1 MGRPLS
7 GGLRFQRGTWW
18 ASLPD
23 KTTASGRRYES
34 FLAEGDARAW
44 LAQAVAAV
52 QAGRPLPDAERF
64 RTRKRSTR
72 PKPPAAEPAKIQSD
86 VASVAKAWMSA
97 AYEDLR
103 RGGPDRAE
111 RVRRIVDGY
120 LVPWFAPRTTTVSD
134 VTYLMAHEWVLHLI
148 GRQQTAAPS
157 ITRSGLLPQSQ
168 VDPEVAELTLAE
180 AARAAGVSVPT
191 VRRRWRDGHLP
202 GAYRDN
208 HGQIR
213 VPTTAL
219 GAIST
224 KQRQPTGLSR
234 SYVADALWVLR
245 QVLAFARANGLFP
258 AGFDPT
264 EGLEAPAPDPAVAR
278 TRAPRAQPRPLTLP
292 ECARVAGHL
301 HPVHQIVFWL
311 QRIMG
316 LRISETYGILVSDL
330 VDLGSTGMLAVQGQG
345 GRTFNVRDDHGKVVA
360 APHKQTT
367 KTAAG
372 SRVLVVPEKL
382 MDLIRIG
389 IEAFHTDPDTGEVE
403 TAARLVPGI
412 HEISRAGQAGY
423 IGALEEATAAE
434 SLGTADLGFRV
445 SSHLLRKSLATD
457 LAWES
462 GIEDP
467 IRRRFMGHRA
477 GDDVYGR
484 VYTLDH
490 PEVAPLVKVAAVLD
504 DKIASSITT
513 LVTPT
518 TRQVQWGRA
527 NPLAERDEHIKAVLG
542 AAGWLVD
549 PGDPDDPLCD
559 AKRVADE
566 LGIAVMTARRWMAD
580 GIVAGMVLP
589 DSRDIPRRFARLSTV
604 WATRDRLAERVLLP
618 DLAEQLGLR
627 YHELYHMVR
636 RLDLNLELYPGTR
649 EYQVT
654 SDAAAAL
661 RVEHARI
668 RALHRRSMK
677 LAAAARRMKVAA
689 STASLLARR
698 GDLVVDPETDSSG
711 AVFVSRESVEQCWI
725 ARAIPKRRR
734 AQTQPGVPI
743 AEVSRFTGH
752 RTREL
757 MDLVRAGV
765 LEQVPGRRACQ
776 LTSTSL
782 AAWIASQA
790 IERDSGNGSDEV
802 RNELIENNDLNAV
815 VGTIP
820 NEEVGRPRKV
830 ARLSGVGIA
839 GGQLER
845 ANVARA

>member
-1 MGRPLS
+1 MGRPLT

-18 ASLPD
+18 ASVPD
-23 KTTASGRRYES
+23 KTADSGRRYES
-34 FLAEGDARAW
+34 FLAEDDARAW
-44 LAQAVAAV
+44 LAHAVTAV
-52 QAGRPLPDAERF
+52 QAGRPLPNAEGF

-72 PKPPAAEPAKIQSD
+72 PKPTAARPARIQPD
-86 VASVAKAWMSA
+86 VASVSKAWMSA

-120 LVPWFAPRTTTVSD
+120 LVPWFAPRTATVGD

-157 ITRSGLLPQSQ
+157 STRSGLPPQSQ
-168 VDPEVAELTLAE
+168 VDPEATELTLAE

-191 VRRRWRDGHLP
+191 VRRRWRDGRLP
-202 GAYRDN
+202 GAYRN
-208 HGQIR
+208 PLGQIR
-213 VPTTAL
+213 IPVAAL
-219 GAIST
+219 GAIT
-224 KQRQPTGLSR
+224 TQRRAPTGLSR

-264 EGLEAPAPDPAVAR
+264 EGLEAPAPDPAAAR
-278 TRAPRAQPRPLTLP
+278 ARAPRARPRPLTLP
-292 ECARVAGHL
+292 ECARIAAHL
-301 HPVHQIVFWL
+301 HPIHQSVFWL

-316 LRISETYGILVSDL
+316 LRISEAYGTLVSDL
-330 VDLGSTGMLAVQGQG
+330 VDLGDIGMLAVQGQG
-345 GRTFNVRDDHGKVVA
+345 GRTFNVRDDHGTVVA
-360 APHKQTT
+360 VPHKQTT

-372 SRVLVVPEKL
+372 SRVLVVPEKMMEL
-382 MDLIRIG
+382 LRVV
-389 IEAFHTDPDTGEVE
+389 IEAFHTHPDTGEVD
-403 TAARLVPGI
+403 TPARLIPGI
-412 HEISRAGQAGY
+412 HEAGCAGQAGY
-423 IGALEEATAAE
+423 MGALEDATAAE
-434 SLGTADLGFRV
+434 GLGTADLGFRV

-457 LAWES
+457 LAWEN

-484 VYTLDH
+484 IYTLDH
-490 PEVAPLVKVAAVLD
+490 PEVAPLVKVAAALD
-504 DKIASSITT
+504 DKITATIST
-513 LVTPT
+513 LLAPT
-518 TRQVQWGRA
+518 TRRIQWGRA
-527 NPLAERDEHIKAVLG
+527 NPLAERDEHIQAVLG

-559 AKRVADE
+559 AQRVADE

-580 GIVAGMVLP
+580 GIVASTVLP
-589 DSRDIPRRFARLSTV
+589 DPRGVPRRFAKLSSV

-636 RLDLNLELYPGTR
+636 RLDLNLELYPGSR

-654 SDAAAAL
+654 PDAAVAL
-661 RVEHARI
+661 RAEHKRV

-677 LAAAARRMKVAA
+677 LAVAARQMKVAA
-689 STASLLARR
+689 GTAGLLARR
-698 GDLVVDPETDSSG
+698 GDLSVDLETDSSG
-711 AVFVSRESVEQCWI
+711 AIFVTRASVEQCWI
-725 ARAIPKRRR
+725 ARATPRQRR

-752 RTREL
+752 SARDL

-776 LTSTSL
+776 LTPASL
-782 AAWIASQA
+782 RAWMT
-790 IERDSGNGSDEV
+790 N
-802 RNELIENNDLNAV
+802 RN
-815 VGTIP
+815 
-820 NEEVGRPRKV
+820 NETTTTGL
-830 ARLSGVGIA
+830 AMLG
-839 GGQLER
+839 
-845 ANVARA
+845 

>member
-1 MGRPLS
+1 MGRPLTGS
-7 GGLRFQRGTWW
+7 LRSHQGLWW
-18 ASLPD
+18 ASIPETRGA
-23 KTTASGRRYES
+23 KRRRDES
-34 FLAEGDARAW
+34 FRSEGDARSW
-44 LAQAVAAV
+44 LAQAVAALN
-52 QAGRPLPDAERF
+52 AGEPLPDAERF
-64 RTRKRSTR
+64 RTCQRPARSKITV
-72 PKPPAAEPAKIQSD
+72 PAPIRIQTD
-86 VASVAKAWMSA
+86 VASVAKAWMNA

-120 LVPWFAPRTTTVSD
+120 LVPWFAPRTTAISD
-134 VTYLMAHEWVLHLI
+134 LSYLMAHDWVLHLI
-148 GRQQTAAPS
+148 GRQQPGAQSASPS
-157 ITRSGLLPQSQ
+157 RRRPGIE
-168 VDPEVAELTLAE
+168 PEASELSLAE

-191 VRRRWRDGHLP
+191 VRRRWRDGRLP
-202 GAYRDN
+202 GAYRN
-208 HGQIR
+208 PLGQIR
-213 VPTTAL
+213 IPVAAL
-219 GAIST
+219 PAIAT
-224 KQRQPTGLSR
+224 KRRAPTGLSR

-264 EGLEAPAPDPAVAR
+264 EGLEAPAPDPAAAR
-278 TRAPRAQPRPLTLP
+278 SRAPRAQPRPLTLP

-301 HPVHQIVFWL
+301 HPVHQVVFWL

-316 LRISETYGILVSDL
+316 LRISEAYGIVVTDL
-330 VDLGSTGMLAVQGQG
+330 VDLSGIGMLAVQGQG
-345 GRTFNVRDDHGKVVA
+345 GRSFSVRDDHGKVVA
-360 APHKQTT
+360 VPHKETT

-372 SRVLVVPEKL
+372 SRVLVVPEKM
-382 MDLIRIG
+382 MDLLRIV
-389 IEAFHTDPDTGEVE
+389 IEAFHTDPDTGAVD
-403 TAARLVPGI
+403 TSARLVPGI

-423 IGALEEATAAE
+423 VGALEDATAAE
-434 SLGTADLGFRV
+434 GLGTADLGFRV

-484 VYTLDH
+484 IYTLDH

-504 DKIASSITT
+504 QKIAASIAR

-518 TRQVQWGRA
+518 TRKIQWGRD

-542 AAGWLVD
+542 AGGWLVD
-549 PGDPDDPLCD
+549 PGDPGDPLCD
-559 AKRVADE
+559 AQRVADE
-566 LGIAVMTARRWMAD
+566 LGIAVMTARRWMAE
-580 GIVAGMVLP
+580 GVVASMVLP
-589 DSRDIPRRFARLSTV
+589 DPRGVPRRFARLSDV
-604 WATRDRLAERVLLP
+604 WATRDRLAERMLLP

-654 SDAAAAL
+654 PVAATAL
-661 RVEHARI
+661 RAEHQRI

-677 LAAAARRMKVAA
+677 LAGAARQMRVAA
-689 STASLLARR
+689 STAGLLAKR

-711 AVFVSRESVEQCWI
+711 AIFVTRESVERCWVG
-725 ARAIPKRRR
+725 RATPRQRR

-743 AEVSRFTGH
+743 AEVTRFTGH
-752 RTREL
+752 STTEI
-757 MDLVRAGV
+757 MDLVRAGA

-776 LTSTSL
+776 LTPASL
-782 AAWIASQA
+782 RAWMQS
-790 IERDSGNGSDEV
+790 R
-802 RNELIENNDLNAV
+802 
-815 VGTIP
+815 
-820 NEEVGRPRKV
+820 EVGQDPPLAV
-830 ARLSGVGIA
+830 GARTS
-839 GGQLER
+839 
-845 ANVARA
+845 

>member
-1 MGRPLS
+1 MGRPLT

-18 ASLPD
+18 ASVPD
-23 KTTASGRRYES
+23 KTAASGRRYES
-34 FLAEGDARAW
+34 FLAEEDARVW
-44 LAQAVAAV
+44 LAQAVPAV
-52 QAGRPLPDAERF
+52 QAGRPLPAPEGF

-72 PKPPAAEPAKIQSD
+72 PKPAAAAPAKIQPD

-111 RVRRIVDGY
+111 RVRRVIDAY
-120 LVPWFAPRTTTVSD
+120 LVPWFAPRTTSISD
-134 VTYLMAHEWVLHLI
+134 LTYLMAHEWVLHLI
-148 GRQQTAAPS
+148 GRQQTAAPTIRS
-157 ITRSGLLPQSQ
+157 SGLLPQSQ
-168 VDPEVAELTLAE
+168 VDPDATELTLTE
-180 AARAAGVSVPT
+180 AAHAVGVSLPT
-191 VRRRWRDGHLP
+191 VRRRWRDGRLP
-202 GAYRDN
+202 GAYRDPT
-208 HGQIR
+208 GQIR
-213 VPTTAL
+213 VPISAL
-219 GAIST
+219 ASIT
-224 KQRQPTGLSR
+224 NKKALPTGLSR

-264 EGLEAPAPDPAVAR
+264 EGLEAPAPDPAAAR
-278 TRAPRAQPRPLTLP
+278 TRAPRAQPRPLTLA

-316 LRISETYGILVSDL
+316 LRISEAYGLLVSDL
-330 VDLGSTGMLAVQGQG
+330 VDLGGIGMLAVQGQG
-345 GRTFNVRDDHGKVVA
+345 GRTFNVRDDRGKVVA
-360 APHKQTT
+360 VPHKQTT

-372 SRVLVVPEKL
+372 SRVLVVPERL
-382 MDLIRIG
+382 MDLLRIA
-389 IEAFHTDPDTGEVE
+389 IEAFHTDPDTGGLD
-403 TAARLVPGI
+403 TTTRLVPGI
-412 HEISRAGQAGY
+412 HDINRAGQAGY
-423 IGALEEATAAE
+423 IAALEESTAAE

-457 LAWES
+457 LAWET

-484 VYTLDH
+484 IYTLDH

-504 DKIASSITT
+504 DKIAASIAT
-513 LVTPT
+513 LVAPT
-518 TRQVQWGRA
+518 TRQIQWGRA
-527 NPLAERDEHIKAVLG
+527 NPLAERDDHIQAILG

-559 AKRVADE
+559 AQRVADE

-580 GIVAGMVLP
+580 GIVASMVLP
-589 DSRDIPRRFARLSTV
+589 DSRGVPRRFARLSAV

-636 RLDLNLELYPGTR
+636 HLDLNLELYPGTR

-654 SDAAAAL
+654 PDAAVAL
-661 RVEHARI
+661 RAEHARV

-677 LAAAARRMKVAA
+677 LAAAARQMKVAA
-689 STASLLARR
+689 GTAGLLARR
-698 GDLVVDPETDSSG
+698 GDLSVDPETDSSG
-711 AVFVSRESVEQCWI
+711 AIFVTRASVEQCWI
-725 ARAIPKRRR
+725 ARATPRQRR
-734 AQTQPGVPI
+734 AQVQPGMPI

-752 RTREL
+752 STREL

-765 LEQVPGRRACQ
+765 LEQVPGRRACE
-776 LTSTSL
+776 LTAASL
-782 AAWIASQA
+782 RLWLSSGPDGQPVRDRSVAADPPSGLVPDGCHLGGLE
-790 IERDSGNGSDEV
+790 ERDEGRADRLG
-802 RNELIENNDLNAV
+802 
-815 VGTIP
+815 
-820 NEEVGRPRKV
+820 EEPDHRW
-830 ARLSGVGIA
+830 
-839 GGQLER
+839 
-845 ANVARA
+845 